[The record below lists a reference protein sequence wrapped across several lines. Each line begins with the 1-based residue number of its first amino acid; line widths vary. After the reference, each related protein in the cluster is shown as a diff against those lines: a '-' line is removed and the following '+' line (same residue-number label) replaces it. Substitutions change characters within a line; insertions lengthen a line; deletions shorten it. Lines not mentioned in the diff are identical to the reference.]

1 MGNYHTNNHSIEI
14 QVMRKFVTSCN
25 LLKSVY
31 EKSTI
36 SQLGTY
42 KSDSL
47 LYKIR
52 NVSNLNGSLLEFLC
66 EKALSVVKRV
76 TLCHEDMPH
85 IKGLFNKLHSEDTI
99 RRVSLFVKRATRLQ
113 IANEIVTTCTYQAG
127 KSRNCSILG
136 RYLGENF
143 DVSSIIIRP
152 AIVKNIYQ
160 VQVILSDNSKGTS
173 VSHWICKYKWL

>member
-1 MGNYHTNNHSIEI
+1 MGNYHTNTHSIEI

-25 LLKSVY
+25 LLKSVC
-31 EKSTI
+31 EMSTI
-36 SQLGTY
+36 SQLGTF

-52 NVSNLNGSLLEFLC
+52 NVSNLNGSLLEVLC
-66 EKALSVVKRV
+66 EKALSIVKRV

-85 IKGLFNKLHSEDTI
+85 IKDLFIKLYSKDTV

-127 KSRNCSILG
+127 KSTNCSILG

-143 DVSSIIIRP
+143 DVSSIVIRP
-152 AIVKNIYQ
+152 AVVENIYQ
-160 VQVILSDNSKGTS
+160 VQVILSDNNKEKS
-173 VSHWICKYKWL
+173 VFLFIYYFL